1 MNGSAMSLDSELR
14 VSPKPVLAVMLIL
27 GFALFVGTQMLSPV
41 WEVRKPVMS
50 LLLLLESLVA
60 AGWLLTNW
68 RPLVG
73 RWFTIL
79 ALLVAIH
86 FASIWLSIPSAVVL
100 TAIPVALAVSLISF
114 PAAMIVAVG
123 ASLLLVGLLSLQPAR
138 LAFSDVA
145 VALVGMWAMVGV
157 MVASFRP
164 MHQLSEWV
172 QQYFQRAERFLEE
185 ARDRKAELEQTMESL
200 AHANRQLALAG
211 ERMAA
216 LRMIAEEAQKAKTAF
231 VANVSHELRTP
242 LNMII
247 GLVDLMVETPAI
259 YDVVLSPKMREDLQV
274 VHRNCEHLSNMIND
288 VLDLTRLEAG
298 RLALHRER
306 VDLKEVIDSS
316 VAAVHPLLEKKQLAL
331 QVTLPDDL
339 PQVYCDR
346 TRIKQVILN
355 LVSNAA
361 RFTEKG
367 GIEVEVSC
375 QDQHVVVSVA
385 DTGPGI
391 SPEDIERIFEPF
403 YQGSD
408 RLWRDKGGSGLGL
421 SISKRFVE
429 LHGGR
434 MWLEST
440 LGVGT
445 SFVFTLPVSPPVEHI
460 ARPGHQIREDWVWRE
475 RAFVTDR
482 LGSTDMLVRP
492 RVVVCDET
500 GTLYSQFVRYSDE
513 VEFIDARNLAQAT
526 RDLHQCPAHA
536 VVFNMATVEDLWQVI
551 EIARREVPD
560 TPLVGCSVPRTVE
573 RALDAG
579 ALGYL
584 IKPVN
589 RADLE
594 RAIQAVGKPV
604 RRVLVV
610 DDDPDFLQLLS
621 RMLRVCD
628 STLEVVTAT
637 SGEQAL
643 SELRDGVADL
653 MLLDIV
659 MPDMSGWEL
668 LERLAHDERVKSV
681 PTFCVS
687 AQDLT
692 DQPPVSNLLVATIG
706 GGLSLSKLLR
716 CSLEVSGLLLEPDA
730 GLDLMPG

>member
-1 MNGSAMSLDSELR
+1 MNGSAISLDSELR
-14 VSPKPVLAVMLIL
+14 ISPKPVLAVMLIL
-27 GFALFVGTQMLSPV
+27 GFSLFVGTQILSPL
-41 WEVRKPVMS
+41 WEVVKPVMS
-50 LLLLLESLVA
+50 LLLLVEGLVA

-73 RWFTIL
+73 SWFTVV
-79 ALLVAIH
+79 ALLVAVH
-86 FASIWLSIPSAVVL
+86 FVNIWMGIPSALVL
-100 TAIPVALAVSLISF
+100 TAIPVALTVSLISF
-114 PAAMIVAVG
+114 PAVIVVAVG
-123 ASLLLVGLLSLQPAR
+123 ESLLLVGLLSLQPAR
-138 LAFSDVA
+138 LALPDVA
-145 VALVGMWAMVGV
+145 VALVGIWAAVGV
-157 MVASFRP
+157 MYASFRP

-172 QQYFQRAERFLEE
+172 QQYVERAERFLEE

-216 LRMIAEEAQKAKTAF
+216 LRTIAEEAQKAKTAF

-259 YDVVLSPKMREDLQV
+259 YDVVLSPKMREDLKV

-288 VLDLTRLEAG
+288 VLDLTRLESG
-298 RLALHRER
+298 RLGLHRER

-316 VAAVHPLLEKKQLAL
+316 VAAVTPLLEKKQLAL
-331 QVTLPDDL
+331 QAALPDDL

-367 GIEVEVSC
+367 GIEVQVSC

-391 SPEDIERIFEPF
+391 SPEDTERIFEPF

-408 RLWRDKGGSGLGL
+408 RLWHDKGGSGLGL

-445 SFVFTLPVSPPVEHI
+445 SFVFTLPVSLPVEHI

-475 RAFVTDR
+475 RAFATDR
-482 LGSTDMLVRP
+482 PGSTDMLVKP
-492 RVVVCDET
+492 RVVVCDEA
-500 GTLYSQFVRYSDE
+500 GTLCSQFVRYSDE
-513 VEFIDARNLAQAT
+513 VEFIDARDLAQAT
-526 RDLHQCPAHA
+526 QDLRQCPAHA
-536 VVFNMATVEDLWQVI
+536 VVFNMASVENLWQAI
-551 EIARREVPD
+551 EMARREVPD
-560 TPLVGCSVPRTVE
+560 TPLVGCSVPQTVE

-643 SELRDGVADL
+643 SELHDEVADL

-668 LERLAHDERVKSV
+668 LERLAHDEGVKNV

-687 AQDLT
+687 AQDLA
-692 DQPPVSNLLVATIG
+692 DRPPVSDFLVATIG

-716 CSLEVSGLLLEPDA
+716 CSLEVSELLLEPDA
-730 GLDLMPG
+730 GLDLMPV